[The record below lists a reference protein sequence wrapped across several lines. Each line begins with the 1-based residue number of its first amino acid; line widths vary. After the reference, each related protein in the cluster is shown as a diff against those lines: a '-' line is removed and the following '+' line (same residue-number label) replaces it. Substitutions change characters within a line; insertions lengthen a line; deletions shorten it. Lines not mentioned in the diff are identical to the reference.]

1 MRGERVLGL
10 TFEALVGL
18 LEAGGFAGEQVQP
31 VGDGGIVLGGDA
43 ATARSL
49 EEMLMAMVALNVM
62 ALERV
67 PRRLQEA
74 A

>member
-1 MRGERVLGL
+1 MRGERVRGL

-18 LEAGGFAGEQVQP
+18 LEAGGFVGEQSNP
-31 VGDGGIVLGGDA
+31 ATDRGIDVGSDA
-43 ATARSL
+43 ATTRSA

-62 ALERV
+62 ALERAPKQV
-67 PRRLQEA
+67 REA

>member
-1 MRGERVLGL
+1 MRGERVRGL

-18 LEAGGFAGEQVQP
+18 LEAGGFTGEQVHP
-31 VGDGGIVLGGDA
+31 IGDGGIVLGGDA
-43 ATARSL
+43 ATTRSA

-62 ALERV
+62 ALERA

>member
-1 MRGERVLGL
+1 MRGERVRGL

-18 LEAGGFAGEQVQP
+18 LEAGGFVGEQSNP
-31 VGDGGIVLGGDA
+31 VRDRGIVVGGNA
-43 ATARSL
+43 ATIRPA

-62 ALERV
+62 ALERA
-67 PRRLQEA
+67 PRRVREA

>member
-1 MRGERVLGL
+1 MRGERVRGL

-18 LEAGGFAGEQVQP
+18 LEAGGFVGEQSNP
-31 VGDGGIVLGGDA
+31 ARDRGIVVWGDA
-43 ATARSL
+43 AATRSA

-62 ALERV
+62 ALERA
-67 PRRLQEA
+67 PRQVREA

>member
-1 MRGERVLGL
+1 MRGERIRGL

-18 LEAGGFAGEQVQP
+18 LEAGGFAGEQVHP
-31 VGDGGIVLGGDA
+31 IGDCGIVLGGDA
-43 ATARSL
+43 ATACST

-62 ALERV
+62 ALERA
-67 PRRLQEA
+67 PRQVREA

>member
-1 MRGERVLGL
+1 MRGERVRGL

-18 LEAGGFAGEQVQP
+18 LEAGGFVGEQCNP
-31 VGDGGIVLGGDA
+31 VGDRGIVLGGDA
-43 ATARSL
+43 ATTRSA

-62 ALERV
+62 ALERA
-67 PRRLQEA
+67 PRQVREA

>member
-1 MRGERVLGL
+1 MRGERVRGL

-18 LEAGGFAGEQVQP
+18 LEAGGFAGEQVHP
-31 VGDGGIVLGGDA
+31 GRERGIVVGGDA

-62 ALERV
+62 ALERA

>member
-1 MRGERVLGL
+1 MRGERVRGL

-18 LEAGGFAGEQVQP
+18 LETGGFVGEQSHP
-31 VGDGGIVLGGDA
+31 VKDRGIVVGGDA
-43 ATARSL
+43 ATTRSA

-62 ALERV
+62 ALERA
-67 PRRLQEA
+67 PRQVREA

>member
-1 MRGERVLGL
+1 MRGGSVRGL

-18 LEAGGFAGEQVQP
+18 LEVGGFVGEQSNP
-31 VGDGGIVLGGDA
+31 VGDRGIVVGSDA
-43 ATARSL
+43 ATTRSA

-62 ALERV
+62 ALERA
-67 PRRLQEA
+67 PRQVREA

>member
-1 MRGERVLGL
+1 MRGERVRGL

-18 LEAGGFAGEQVQP
+18 LEAGGFAGEHVHP
-31 VGDGGIVLGGDA
+31 IGDCGIVLGGDA
-43 ATARSL
+43 AATRSA

-62 ALERV
+62 ALERLARHV
-67 PRRLQEA
+67 REA